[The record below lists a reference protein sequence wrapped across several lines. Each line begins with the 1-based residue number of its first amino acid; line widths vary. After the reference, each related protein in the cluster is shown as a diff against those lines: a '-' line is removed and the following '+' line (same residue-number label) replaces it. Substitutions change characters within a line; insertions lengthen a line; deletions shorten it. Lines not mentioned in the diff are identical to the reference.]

1 MPWSPHRRTF
11 PDGPDIGSTLPSR
24 KIGLKIDGIG
34 GHTALYYWPSAMIRE
49 YAALVKYYRIPYF
62 IGLALMLAAQF
73 WLLWN
78 MVP

>member
-1 MPWSPHRRTF
+1 
-11 PDGPDIGSTLPSR
+11 
-24 KIGLKIDGIG
+24 
-34 GHTALYYWPSAMIRE
+34 MIRE